1 MENNDETLVFKVEKN
16 NNILWQKNNVVS
28 GNKSYQIYKF
38 NGEIIEMAYKEQLVD
53 ENNKPS
59 ESVRVYYN
67 HQTES
72 EAFKCDYT
80 RDGLK
85 RVTRKEFETPNTTNN
100 KSIQTYEYLTE
111 QKPSTNINLQTSFVK
126 KELYKYGSTAT
137 AEDNMEKASRVYEY
151 DGNGNIKSIT
161 ATRREENYNG
171 SGIAFQVDKHI
182 YYKYDEMNRLERE
195 DNEFFNKTCIYSY
208 DANGNLSTKRTVE
221 YTTEANPNYT
231 LRTVYH
237 NNPNFPQVLTRI
249 ENNGMMDTITY
260 DENNVLFPK
269 TYKGKNLTWSGSKL
283 ASYTKNGTTYSFT
296 YDAFGRKVKKEA
308 GNSYNWY
315 FYDGNS
321 LVGEDWYSS
330 AGTLAISIRYLYDKE
345 GISGFKVRLN
355 GFNDGKF
362 SYYQV
367 TKDILGNI
375 IRIDGSEGKVFDAEY
390 NAFGEINIITDEPLA
405 GVNNIYCA
413 SSIFPFRYRGYF
425 YDADLGLY
433 YLMSRY
439 YDPETGRFI
448 SPDAIEY
455 LDPST
460 IGGLNLYSYCNNNPV
475 MGYDPSGT
483 FDWNIFWNV
492 LIGVGTILVTTALMV
507 ATAGIAATLLGA
519 SSAMISGAMT
529 GALAGGL
536 ISGGINLGN
545 QIFENGGYNLNFN
558 DIVTSTIFGSAMGAF
573 SGGIGI
579 LSSAKAVGTKFL
591 IHRGMQAGANAIIS
605 FTGYILQSSIN
616 GEKITLK
623 NAAVAIIGG
632 FVSGMFFNN
641 FLRALLTNVVFE
653 TIFYL

>member
-1 MENNDETLVFKVEKN
+1 
-16 NNILWQKNNVVS
+16 
-28 GNKSYQIYKF
+28 
-38 NGEIIEMAYKEQLVD
+38 
-53 ENNKPS
+53 
-59 ESVRVYYN
+59 
-67 HQTES
+67 
-72 EAFKCDYT
+72 
-80 RDGLK
+80 
-85 RVTRKEFETPNTTNN
+85 
-100 KSIQTYEYLTE
+100 
-111 QKPSTNINLQTSFVK
+111 
-126 KELYKYGSTAT
+126 
-137 AEDNMEKASRVYEY
+137 
-151 DGNGNIKSIT
+151 
-161 ATRREENYNG
+161 
-171 SGIAFQVDKHI
+171 
-182 YYKYDEMNRLERE
+182 
-195 DNEFFNKTCIYSY
+195 
-208 DANGNLSTKRTVE
+208 
-221 YTTEANPNYT
+221 
-231 LRTVYH
+231 
-237 NNPNFPQVLTRI
+237 
-249 ENNGMMDTITY
+249 
-260 DENNVLFPK
+260 
-269 TYKGKNLTWSGSKL
+269 
-283 ASYTKNGTTYSFT
+283 
-296 YDAFGRKVKKEA
+296 
-308 GNSYNWY
+308 
-315 FYDGNS
+315 
-321 LVGEDWYSS
+321 
-330 AGTLAISIRYLYDKE
+330 
-345 GISGFKVRLN
+345 
-355 GFNDGKF
+355 
-362 SYYQV
+362 
-367 TKDILGNI
+367 
-375 IRIDGSEGKVFDAEY
+375 
-390 NAFGEINIITDEPLA
+390 
-405 GVNNIYCA
+405 
-413 SSIFPFRYRGYF
+413 
-425 YDADLGLY
+425 
-433 YLMSRY
+433 MSRY